1 MSVLDAMPTYTRNL
15 ICLVGVIAGHSI
27 TWVRKWVPNGTTCEA
42 LNDELV
48 RCLVGRAPVEKRE
61 ERLNAVRV
69 SRTTTSW
76 VASA

>member
-1 MSVLDAMPTYTRNL
+1 
-15 ICLVGVIAGHSI
+15 
-27 TWVRKWVPNGTTCEA
+27 VRKWVPNGTTCEA